1 MFPLFC
7 FLLVLLKTLIRV
19 YHGYIQQKYTSYFN
33 GNIVFSFIVISLASI
48 RIQEKGGIKEDQKL
62 FVLSNEIDSFVI
74 C

>member
-1 MFPLFC
+1 MGIYNRDIL
-7 FLLVLLKTLIRV
+7 
-19 YHGYIQQKYTSYFN
+19 HYFN